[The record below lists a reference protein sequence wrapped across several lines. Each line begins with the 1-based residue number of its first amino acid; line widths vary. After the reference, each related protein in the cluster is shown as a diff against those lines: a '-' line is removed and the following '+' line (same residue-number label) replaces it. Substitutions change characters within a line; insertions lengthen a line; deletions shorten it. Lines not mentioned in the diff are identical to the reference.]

1 MASSA
6 FLFPG
11 QGAQYLGMGA
21 ALCDKF
27 PPAFQRFQQASQILG
42 YDLLEICKN
51 GPVDQLNS
59 TVFSQPA
66 IYVSSLAALD
76 LLNSEDPQAA
86 QNCKI
91 TAGLSLGEYTALTFA
106 GAISFADGVALVKER
121 GEAMQAASEKSP
133 SGMLSVIGSEKDQI
147 AQICEEAG
155 KVGLIK
161 MANFLCPG
169 NIVVSGDD
177 QACLMFEKIASEKGL
192 RTIKLAVA
200 GAFHTSLM
208 EPALDR
214 LAKILSTTS
223 IASTNVPV
231 LANVDA
237 LEHSDPVSIK
247 NKLARQVVEPVLWEN
262 CIRKILDSGVEKL
275 YEVGPGRV
283 LAGLAK
289 RINRKIEIVNIQA

>member
-133 SGMLSVIGSEKDQI
+133 SGMLSVIGAEKEQI
-147 AQICEEAG
+147 AQICEDAG

-169 NIVVSGDD
+169 NIVVSGDY
-177 QACLMFEKIASEKGL
+177 QACLMFEKIASEKGI

>member
-51 GPVDQLNS
+51 GPGDKLNS

-86 QNCKI
+86 QSCKI

-133 SGMLSVIGSEKDQI
+133 SGMLSVIGAEKEQI
-147 AQICEEAG
+147 AQICEDAG

-177 QACLMFEKIASEKGL
+177 QACLMFEKIASEKGI

>member
-1 MASSA
+1 MGATS

-51 GPVDQLNS
+51 GPADQLNS

-76 LLNSEDPQAA
+76 LLNAEDPQAA
-86 QNCKI
+86 QSCKI

-106 GAISFADGVALVKER
+106 GAISFEDGVALVKER

-133 SGMLSVIGSEKDQI
+133 SGMLSVIGAEKEQI
-147 AQICEEAG
+147 AQMCEDAG
-155 KVGLIK
+155 KAGLIK

-177 QACLMFEKIASEKGL
+177 QACLMFEKIASEKGI

-214 LAKILSTTS
+214 LAKILSTTT

>member
-1 MASSA
+1 MASTA

-21 ALCDKF
+21 VLCAKF
-27 PPAFQRFQQASQILG
+27 PPALQRFQQASQILG

-51 GPVDQLNS
+51 GPVDKLNS

-86 QNCKI
+86 QSCKI

-106 GAISFADGVALVKER
+106 GAISFVDGVALVKER

-133 SGMLSVIGSEKDQI
+133 SGMLSVIGAEKEQI
-147 AQICEEAG
+147 QQICEDAG

-177 QACLMFEKIASEKGL
+177 QACLMFEKIASEKGI

>member
-27 PPAFQRFQQASQILG
+27 PPALQRFQQASQILG

-51 GPVDQLNS
+51 GPLDKLNS

-76 LLNSEDPQAA
+76 LLNSEDPQAS
-86 QNCKI
+86 QSCKI

-121 GEAMQAASEKSP
+121 GEAMQAASEKKP
-133 SGMLSVIGSEKDQI
+133 SGMLSVIGAEKEQI
-147 AQICEEAG
+147 EQICADAG

-177 QACLMFEKIASEKGL
+177 QACLMFEKIASEKGI

>member
-11 QGAQYLGMGA
+11 QGAQYLGMGS

-51 GPVDQLNS
+51 GPVDKLNS

-86 QNCKI
+86 QSCKI

-133 SGMLSVIGSEKDQI
+133 SGMLSAIGAEKDQI
-147 AQICEEAG
+147 EQICEEAG

-177 QACLMFEKIASEKGL
+177 QACLMFEKIASEKGI

-223 IASTNVPV
+223 IASINVPV

>member
-27 PPAFQRFQQASQILG
+27 PPAFQRFQQASQFLG

-76 LLNSEDPQAA
+76 LLNSEDPQAS
-86 QNCKI
+86 QSCKI

-133 SGMLSVIGSEKDQI
+133 SGMLSVIGGTHI
-147 AQICEEAG
+147 
-155 KVGLIK
+155 
-161 MANFLCPG
+161 NFC
-169 NIVVSGDD
+169 
-177 QACLMFEKIASEKGL
+177 Q
-192 RTIKLAVA
+192 
-200 GAFHTSLM
+200 
-208 EPALDR
+208 
-214 LAKILSTTS
+214 
-223 IASTNVPV
+223 
-231 LANVDA
+231 
-237 LEHSDPVSIK
+237 HSDTFKNCAIIFSNCAVQNTHTVLISK
-247 NKLARQVVEPVLWEN
+247 NK
-262 CIRKILDSGVEKL
+262 
-275 YEVGPGRV
+275 
-283 LAGLAK
+283 
-289 RINRKIEIVNIQA
+289 

>member
-1 MASSA
+1 MGSTA

-11 QGAQYLGMGA
+11 QGAQYLGMGVG
-21 ALCDKF
+21 LCEKF
-27 PPAFQRFQQASQILG
+27 PPAMQRFQQASQILG
-42 YDLLEICKN
+42 YDLLDICKN
-51 GPVDQLNS
+51 GPLDKLNS

-76 LLNSEDPQAA
+76 LLNSEDPNAA

-106 GAISFADGVALVKER
+106 GAISFTDGVALVKER
-121 GEAMQAASEKSP
+121 GEAMQAASEKIP
-133 SGMLSVIGSEKDQI
+133 SGMLSVIGAEKEQI
-147 AQICEEAG
+147 AELCEEAG

-177 QACLMFEKIASEKGL
+177 QACLMFEKIASEKGI

-200 GAFHTSLM
+200 GAFHTIIM

-214 LAKILSTTS
+214 LAKILSNTS

-231 LANVDA
+231 LANVDSM
-237 LEHSDPVSIK
+237 EHTDSISIK

-283 LAGLAK
+283 LAGLTK

>member
-1 MASSA
+1 MGSTA

-21 ALCDKF
+21 ALCEKF
-27 PPAFQRFQQASQILG
+27 PPAFQKFQQASQILG
-42 YDLLEICKN
+42 YDLLDICKN
-51 GPVDQLNS
+51 GPLEKLNS
-59 TVFSQPA
+59 TVISQPA

-76 LLNSEDPQAA
+76 MLNSESPDAA
-86 QNCKI
+86 QSCQI
-91 TAGLSLGEYTALTFA
+91 TAGLSLGEYSALTFA

-121 GEAMQAASEKSP
+121 GEAMQAASEKIP
-133 SGMLSVIGSEKDQI
+133 SGMLSVIGAEKEQI
-147 AQICEEAG
+147 AELCEEVG
-155 KVGLIK
+155 KIGLIK

-169 NIVVSGDD
+169 NIVVSGDN
-177 QACLMFEKIASEKGL
+177 QACTMFEKIALEKGI

-200 GAFHTSLM
+200 GAFHTAIM
-208 EPALDR
+208 EPALER
-214 LAKILSTTS
+214 LAKILSNTS
-223 IASTNVPV
+223 IASTKVLV

-237 LEHSDPVSIK
+237 LEHTDPASIK

-289 RINRKIEIVNIQA
+289 RINRKIDIVNIQA

>member
-42 YDLLEICKN
+42 YDLLDICKN

-76 LLNSEDPQAA
+76 LLNSEDPQAS
-86 QNCKI
+86 QSCKI

-133 SGMLSVIGSEKDQI
+133 SGMLSVIGAEKEQI

-177 QACLMFEKIASEKGL
+177 QACLMFEKIASEKGI

-214 LAKILSTTS
+214 LAKILGTTS

>member
-11 QGAQYLGMGA
+11 QGAQYLGMGS

-51 GPVDQLNS
+51 GPVDKLNS

-86 QNCKI
+86 QSCKI

-133 SGMLSVIGSEKDQI
+133 SGMLSVIGAEKDQI
-147 AQICEEAG
+147 EQICEEAG

-177 QACLMFEKIASEKGL
+177 QACLMFEKIASEKGI

-223 IASTNVPV
+223 IASINVPV

>member
-59 TVFSQPA
+59 TAFSQPA

-76 LLNSEDPQAA
+76 LLNSEDPQAS
-86 QNCKI
+86 QTCKI

-106 GAISFADGVALVKER
+106 GAISFVDGVALVKER

-133 SGMLSVIGSEKDQI
+133 SGMLSVIGAEKEQI
-147 AQICEEAG
+147 AQICEDAG

-177 QACLMFEKIASEKGL
+177 QACLMFEKIASEKGI

-214 LAKILSTTS
+214 LAKILGTTS

>member
-1 MASSA
+1 
-6 FLFPG
+6 
-11 QGAQYLGMGA
+11 LGMGA
-21 ALCDKF
+21 VLCDKF
-27 PPAFQRFQQASQILG
+27 PPALQRFQQASQILG

-51 GPVDQLNS
+51 GPLDKLNS

-86 QNCKI
+86 QSCKI

-133 SGMLSVIGSEKDQI
+133 SGMLSVIGAEKDQI
-147 AQICEEAG
+147 EQICEEAG

-177 QACLMFEKIASEKGL
+177 HACLMFEKIASEKGI

>member
-59 TVFSQPA
+59 TAFSQPA

-76 LLNSEDPQAA
+76 LLNSEDPQAS
-86 QNCKI
+86 QGCKI

-133 SGMLSVIGSEKDQI
+133 SGMLSVIGAEKQQI

-177 QACLMFEKIASEKGL
+177 QACLMFEKIASEKGI

-200 GAFHTSLM
+200 GAFHTSIM
-208 EPALDR
+208 EPALER
-214 LAKILSTTS
+214 LAKILGTTS

>member
-76 LLNSEDPQAA
+76 LLNSEDPQAS
-86 QNCKI
+86 QSCKI

-133 SGMLSVIGSEKDQI
+133 SGMLSVIGAEKEQI
-147 AQICEEAG
+147 AQICEDAG

-177 QACLMFEKIASEKGL
+177 QACLMFEKIASEKGI

-223 IASTNVPV
+223 IASSNVPV

>member
-11 QGAQYLGMGA
+11 QGAQYLGMGS

-51 GPVDQLNS
+51 GPVDKLNS

-86 QNCKI
+86 QSCKI

-133 SGMLSVIGSEKDQI
+133 SGMLSVIGAEKEQI
-147 AQICEEAG
+147 EQICADAG
-155 KVGLIK
+155 EVGLIK

-177 QACLMFEKIASEKGL
+177 QACLMFEKIASEKGI

-223 IASTNVPV
+223 IASINVPV

>member
-133 SGMLSVIGSEKDQI
+133 SGMLSVIGAEKEQI
-147 AQICEEAG
+147 AQICEDAG

>member
-1 MASSA
+1 MGSTA

-11 QGAQYLGMGA
+11 QGAQYLGMGV
-21 ALCDKF
+21 ALCEKF
-27 PPAFQRFQQASQILG
+27 PLALQRFHQASQILG
-42 YDLLEICKN
+42 YDLLNICKN
-51 GPVDQLNS
+51 GPLDKLNS

-76 LLNSEDPQAA
+76 LLNSEDPNAA

-106 GAISFADGVALVKER
+106 GAISFTDGVALVKER
-121 GEAMQAASEKSP
+121 GEAMQAASEKIP
-133 SGMLSVIGSEKDQI
+133 SGMLSVIGAEKEQI
-147 AQICEEAG
+147 AELCEEAG

-177 QACLMFEKIASEKGL
+177 QACLMFEKIASEKGI

-200 GAFHTSLM
+200 GAFHTIIM

-214 LAKILSTTS
+214 LAKILSNTS

-231 LANVDA
+231 LANVDSM
-237 LEHSDPVSIK
+237 EHTDPISIK

-283 LAGLAK
+283 LAGLTK

>member
-11 QGAQYLGMGA
+11 QGAQYLGMGS

-51 GPVDQLNS
+51 GPLDKLNS

-76 LLNSEDPQAA
+76 LLNSEDPQAS
-86 QNCKI
+86 QSCKI

-133 SGMLSVIGSEKDQI
+133 SGMLSVIGAEKEQI
-147 AQICEEAG
+147 EQICADAG

-177 QACLMFEKIASEKGL
+177 HACLMFEKIASEKGI

>member
-1 MASSA
+1 
-6 FLFPG
+6 
-11 QGAQYLGMGA
+11 MGA

-27 PPAFQRFQQASQILG
+27 PPAFQRFEQASQILG
-42 YDLLEICKN
+42 YDLLDICKN

-76 LLNSEDPQAA
+76 LLNSEDPQAS
-86 QNCKI
+86 QSCKI

-133 SGMLSVIGSEKDQI
+133 SGMLSVIGAEKEQI
-147 AQICEEAG
+147 AQICEDAG

-177 QACLMFEKIASEKGL
+177 QACLMFEKIASEKGI

-214 LAKILSTTS
+214 LAKILGTTS
-223 IASTNVPV
+223 ITSTNVPV

>member
-42 YDLLEICKN
+42 YDLLDICKN
-51 GPVDQLNS
+51 GPADQLNS

-76 LLNSEDPQAA
+76 LLNSEDPQAS
-86 QNCKI
+86 QSCKI

-133 SGMLSVIGSEKDQI
+133 SGMLSVIGAEKEQI

-177 QACLMFEKIASEKGL
+177 QACLMFEKIASEKGI

-200 GAFHTSLM
+200 GAFHTSIM

-223 IASTNVPV
+223 IASTNVHV

>member
-1 MASSA
+1 MGSTA

-11 QGAQYLGMGA
+11 QGAQYLGMGV
-21 ALCDKF
+21 ALCEKF
-27 PPAFQRFQQASQILG
+27 PPALHRFQQASQILG
-42 YDLLEICKN
+42 YDLLDICKN
-51 GPVDQLNS
+51 GPLDKLNS

-76 LLNSEDPQAA
+76 LLNSEDSNAA

-106 GAISFADGVALVKER
+106 GAISFIDGVALVKER
-121 GEAMQAASEKSP
+121 GEAMQAASEKIP
-133 SGMLSVIGSEKDQI
+133 SGMLSVIGAEREQI
-147 AQICEEAG
+147 AELCDEAG

-169 NIVVSGDD
+169 NIVVSGDAP
-177 QACLMFEKIASEKGL
+177 ACLMFEKIASEKGF
-192 RTIKLAVA
+192 RTIRLAVA
-200 GAFHTSLM
+200 GAFHTSIM

-214 LAKILSTTS
+214 LAKILTNTS
-223 IASTNVPV
+223 ISSTNVIV
-231 LANVDA
+231 LANVDSM
-237 LEHSDPVSIK
+237 EHTDSVSIK

-275 YEVGPGRV
+275 YEIGPSRV
-283 LAGLAK
+283 LAGLIK

>member
-1 MASSA
+1 
-6 FLFPG
+6 
-11 QGAQYLGMGA
+11 
-21 ALCDKF
+21 
-27 PPAFQRFQQASQILG
+27 
-42 YDLLEICKN
+42 
-51 GPVDQLNS
+51 
-59 TVFSQPA
+59 
-66 IYVSSLAALD
+66 
-76 LLNSEDPQAA
+76 
-86 QNCKI
+86 
-91 TAGLSLGEYTALTFA
+91 
-106 GAISFADGVALVKER
+106 
-121 GEAMQAASEKSP
+121 
-133 SGMLSVIGSEKDQI
+133 MLSVIGAEKDQI
-147 AQICEEAG
+147 EQICEEAG

-169 NIVVSGDD
+169 HIVVSGDD
-177 QACLMFEKIASEKGL
+177 QACLMFEKIASEKGI

-223 IASTNVPV
+223 IAFINVPV

>member
-1 MASSA
+1 MASTA

-11 QGAQYLGMGA
+11 QGAQYLGMSA

-51 GPVDQLNS
+51 GPVDKLNS

-86 QNCKI
+86 QSCKI

-106 GAISFADGVALVKER
+106 GAISFVDGVALVKER

-133 SGMLSVIGSEKDQI
+133 SGMLSVIGAEKEQI
-147 AQICEEAG
+147 QQICEDAG

-177 QACLMFEKIASEKGL
+177 QACLMFEKIASEKGI